1 MQIKT
6 GFLPYPSSTNEKL
19 GQWMQ
24 RAIAGPI
31 GLVLVLLFFG
41 QPCLAEGLS
50 TEFNR
55 NMFSDARSEQTDIQ
69 QQGPD
74 DPQELKA
81 FLDNFFAQQM
91 TQLHIPGAA
100 IAIVKDGKPFFTAG
114 YGYADLEKKIPVDP
128 NQTLFRLAS
137 VSKLFAATAVMQLA
151 ERGQLK
157 LKDDVNKYLKNF
169 QLQENY
175 PAPVTIESLLTH
187 TGGFDEKFI
196 GLAARNA
203 SELIP
208 LGEYLAKR
216 MPPRVI
222 PPGQI
227 ISYSN
232 HGIALAGYLV
242 EEISG
247 IPFAQ
252 YTDENIL
259 QPLDMQQSSFL
270 QPLPARLASDL
281 AVGYEYRRGNY
292 QPVPSYYIND
302 GPAGALK
309 ATATDI
315 SHFIIA
321 HLQKGR
327 YGNTKIIEETTAQQ
341 MHASHFTHHPQLPGW
356 AYGFSERFQNNLRAI
371 EHGGTDPGF
380 ASLLFLLPEQKLG
393 LFVAYNNEQ
402 DELREQLVSQFLD
415 RYYPVKEP
423 ISSPQPNPNFQHRAN
438 YFVGNY
444 RFSRY
449 PHSTIEKLAPV
460 LLKAPV
466 SAPELRVRA
475 KGDGILTVEPSSY
488 RPNRSPRRALKKVDS
503 VLYGA
508 VTDNSNTSSRTRNQL
523 VEIEPLLFQFTDG
536 PYVAFK
542 ENSRGRITHMF
553 IGADAFEKLA
563 WYETNAFQLSLFG
576 FCILAFLSSCI
587 GWSSRSLTHRWQKD
601 SSRWGSKQDIQSLVR
616 LSGSTLPVAISALNL
631 FFLFGTILA
640 ILLSNL
646 YEFAYG
652 LPPII
657 TTLLCIPIMT
667 TSLTAVLPVFMVLS
681 WQDKRWSVLG
691 RLYYLFFILCAWGF
705 ISFLS
710 YWNLLGFEF

>member
-1 MQIKT
+1 MQIKID
-6 GFLPYPSSTNEKL
+6 FLACPLSLNKRTR
-19 GQWMQ
+19 QWMQ
-24 RAIAGPI
+24 RVTAGLI
-31 GLVLVLLFFG
+31 GLVFVLLFAR
-41 QPCLAEGLS
+41 PCLAQDLPTQSNQGTLIDS
-50 TEFNR
+50 
-55 NMFSDARSEQTDIQ
+55 RSKQTVIQ
-69 QQGPD
+69 KQGPD
-74 DPQELKA
+74 DPQELEV

-91 TQLHIPGAA
+91 TRLHIPGAA
-100 IAIVKDGKPFFTAG
+100 IAIVKDGEIFFTKG

-128 NQTLFRLAS
+128 NKTLFRLAS
-137 VSKLFAATAVMQLA
+137 VSKLFAATAVMQLV
-151 ERGQLK
+151 ERGQLN

-175 PAPVTIESLLTH
+175 PAPVTINNLLTH

-196 GLAARNA
+196 GLAARNT

-208 LGEYLAKR
+208 LGDYLAKR
-216 MPPRVI
+216 MPPRVS
-222 PPGQI
+222 PPGQT

-247 IPFAQ
+247 VPFAQ
-252 YTDENIL
+252 YTDQNIL
-259 QPLDMQQSSFL
+259 QPLNMQQSSFS
-270 QPLPARLASDL
+270 QPLPAHLASGL
-281 AVGYEYRRGNY
+281 AVGYEYRRGSY
-292 QPVPSYYIND
+292 QPVPFYYIND

-309 ATATDI
+309 ATTTDI

-327 YGNTKIIEETTAQQ
+327 YGDTKILEETTAQQ
-341 MHASHFTHHPQLPGW
+341 MHSSHFTHHPRLPGW

-371 EHGGTDPGF
+371 EHSGTDPGF

-402 DELREQLVSQFLD
+402 DELREQLIGQFLD
-415 RYYPVKEP
+415 RYYPVREP
-423 ISSPQPNPNFQHRAN
+423 ISSPQPNPDFQHRAN

-475 KGDGILTVEPSSY
+475 NGDGMLTLEPSSY
-488 RPNRSPRRALKKVDS
+488 KPDRSPRRALKKVDS
-503 VLYGA
+503 VLHGA
-508 VTDNSNTSSRTRNQL
+508 ATDNSNSSSRTTNQL
-523 VEIEPLLFQFTDG
+523 IEIEPLLFQFTDAS
-536 PYVAFK
+536 YVAFK
-542 ENSRGRITHMF
+542 EDGQGRITHMF

-576 FCILAFLSSCI
+576 FCILVFLSSCV
-587 GWSSRSLTHRWQKD
+587 GWSSRSLTRNWQKYP
-601 SSRWGSKQDIQSLVR
+601 SLLLGSKQEIQFLIR

-631 FFLFGTILA
+631 FFLLGTILVL
-640 ILLSNL
+640 LLSNL

-657 TTLLCIPIMT
+657 TALLCIPI
-667 TSLTAVLPVFMVLS
+667 LTANLTAILSVFMVVS
-681 WQDKRWSVLG
+681 WQDKRWSVLR
-691 RLYYLFFILCAWGF
+691 RLYYLLFILCAWGF